1 MKVQVKKWGNS
12 ASVRIPAAVMAAAA
26 LDIDQTV
33 DVRAENGRVV
43 IEPIRPPKYTLD
55 ELLAEMTPDN
65 FPDLVDFG
73 PPVGRE
79 IW

>member
-33 DVRAENGRVV
+33 DVREENGRVV
-43 IEPIRPPKYTLD
+43 IEPIRSPTYTLD

-65 FPDLVDFG
+65 VPDLVDFG